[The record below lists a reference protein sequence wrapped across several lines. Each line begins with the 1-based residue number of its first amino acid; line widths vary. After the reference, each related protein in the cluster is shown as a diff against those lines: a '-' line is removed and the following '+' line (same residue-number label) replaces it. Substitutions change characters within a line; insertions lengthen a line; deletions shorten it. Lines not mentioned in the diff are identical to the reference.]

1 MTHPVN
7 LEIIEAHLASV
18 LHPTGVTLP
27 APLLVLPDDTPLYE
41 EEAVLRELEDS
52 QAEERVAKLDL
63 EIVDVDTFNSTLI
76 TVTFT
81 GEHLADVYRVNVPRQ
96 LVQVGR
102 AFNSILKSPTLAIL
116 TPSEMEGY
124 EAQNSVEKLAAFYS
138 DDIMIRLFF
147 PADISPENNAR
158 FNQVL
163 NRTDTDLFNQADSA
177 NFMDVAN
184 KVHVTTTP
192 DELSEIRADILDI
205 IMSLIHGNEDAL
217 VSLYEYAES
226 IDFAQKTIEN
236 ETPLEEDERIALI
249 AHECLNMAYIRTS
262 PNALISQI
270 MEESEIDGVND
281 FQHLIAESG
290 AELNEV
296 FQNVLNSYYE
306 EHPEALTIT
315 DESTLQEKVDYL
327 TRKTNT
333 IPLLGGLFSLSD
345 RINVDLMY
353 SRDWNDPEF
362 SEEENITKGEYAI
375 IIALIIAQRVQMFA
389 KVLGDE
395 TPEEVNMTAMT
406 LLVNA
411 MSSDEEEDDF
421 WVLSAGLKRLSE
433 TQPLIFTEYLHL
445 SIEGEA
451 LEEKLWSPF
460 GALMHRFGHLI
471 IDEKWS
477 RDSMMIAFEKQPLI
491 QLFVAN
497 LFEEYKNLSSEE
509 EHDEDEE
516 SDHQCFSLNTTVNM
530 IENSD
535 DLSEII
541 KQLGEALAIL
551 AGLNAMRTG
560 DGIKKNSDEWRA
572 TVRDYL
578 SEIAHDVEAD

>member
-1 MTHPVN
+1 VTHPVN

-18 LHPTGVTLP
+18 IHPTGVTLP

-63 EIVDVDTFNSTLI
+63 EITDVDTFNSTLI

-81 GEHLADVYRVNVPRQ
+81 GEHIKDVYRVNVPRQ

-138 DDIMIRLFF
+138 DDIVLRLFF
-147 PADISPENNAR
+147 PADISPEKNAH

-163 NRTDTDLFNQADSA
+163 NRTDADLFNPADSA
-177 NFMDVAN
+177 QMMDVAN

-205 IMSLIHGNEDAL
+205 IMSLIHGSEDAL
-217 VSLYEYAES
+217 VSLYEYAEN
-226 IDFAQKTIEN
+226 IDFAEKTIEN
-236 ETPLEEDERIALI
+236 EIPLEEEERIALI
-249 AHECLNMAYIRTS
+249 ARECLNLAYIHTS

-270 MEESEIDGVND
+270 MEDSEIDGVND

-290 AELNEV
+290 AELNDI

-306 EHPEALTIT
+306 EHPEALAIT

-333 IPLLGGLFSLSD
+333 IPMLGGLFALSD
-345 RINVDLMY
+345 RINVDLLY

-362 SEEENITKGEYAI
+362 SEEENVTKGEYAI
-375 IIALIIAQRVQMFA
+375 IIALIVAQRIQMFA

-411 MSSDEEEDDF
+411 MSGEEEQDDF

-445 SIEGEA
+445 SIEGEE
-451 LEEKLWSPF
+451 LEEKLYSPF
-460 GALMHRFGHLI
+460 GALMHRLGHLI
-471 IDEKWS
+471 VDEKWS
-477 RDSMMIAFEKQPLI
+477 RDSMMIAFEKQPLM

-497 LFEEYKNLSSEE
+497 LFEEYKNISTAQSQG
-509 EHDEDEE
+509 EDEE
-516 SDHQCFSLNTTVNM
+516 SDHQCFSLNATVNM
-530 IENSD
+530 IENTEELSD
-535 DLSEII
+535 II
-541 KQLGEALAIL
+541 TQLAEALTIL
-551 AGLNAMRTG
+551 AGLNAMRMG
-560 DGIKKNSDEWRA
+560 EGIQKNSDEWRA
-572 TVRDYL
+572 TVRSYL
-578 SEIAHDVEAD
+578 SDVANDIETD

>member
-1 MTHPVN
+1 VTHPVN

-18 LHPTGVTLP
+18 IHPTGVTLP

-63 EIVDVDTFNSTLI
+63 EITDVDTFNSTLI

-81 GEHLADVYRVNVPRQ
+81 GEHIKDVYRVNVPRQ

-138 DDIMIRLFF
+138 DDIVLRLFF
-147 PADISPENNAR
+147 PADTSPEKNAH

-163 NRTDTDLFNQADSA
+163 NRTDADLFNPADSA
-177 NFMDVAN
+177 QMMDVAN

-205 IMSLIHGNEDAL
+205 IMSLIHGSEDAL
-217 VSLYEYAES
+217 VSLYEYAEN
-226 IDFAQKTIEN
+226 IDFAEKTIEN
-236 ETPLEEDERIALI
+236 ETPLEEEERIALI
-249 AHECLNMAYIRTS
+249 ARECLNLAYIHTS

-270 MEESEIDGVND
+270 MEDSEIDGVND

-290 AELNEV
+290 AELNDI

-306 EHPEALTIT
+306 EHPEALAIT

-333 IPLLGGLFSLSD
+333 IPMLGGLFALSD
-345 RINVDLMY
+345 RINVDLLY

-362 SEEENITKGEYAI
+362 SEEENVTKGEYAI
-375 IIALIIAQRVQMFA
+375 IIALIVAQRIQMFA

-411 MSSDEEEDDF
+411 MSGEEEQDDF

-445 SIEGEA
+445 SIEGEE
-451 LEEKLWSPF
+451 LEEKLYSPF
-460 GALMHRFGHLI
+460 GALMHRLGHLI
-471 IDEKWS
+471 VDEKWS
-477 RDSMMIAFEKQPLI
+477 RDSMMIAFEKQPLM

-497 LFEEYKNLSSEE
+497 LFEEYKNISTAQSQG
-509 EHDEDEE
+509 EDEE
-516 SDHQCFSLNTTVNM
+516 SDHQCFSLNATINM
-530 IENSD
+530 IENTEELSD
-535 DLSEII
+535 II
-541 KQLGEALAIL
+541 TQLAEALTIL
-551 AGLNAMRTG
+551 AGLNAMRMG
-560 DGIKKNSDEWRA
+560 EGIQKNSDEWHA
-572 TVRDYL
+572 TVRSYL
-578 SEIAHDVEAD
+578 SDVANDIETN